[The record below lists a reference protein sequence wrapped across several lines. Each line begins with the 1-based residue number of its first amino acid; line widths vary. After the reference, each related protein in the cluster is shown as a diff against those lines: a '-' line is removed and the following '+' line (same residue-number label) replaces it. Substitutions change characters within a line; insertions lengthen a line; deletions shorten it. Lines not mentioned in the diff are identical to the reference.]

1 MRTHTK
7 KTQSSLTPDDALQ
20 YLKEG
25 NERFQNNLKA
35 NRNLLQQVNETSD
48 GQFPFAVILSCIDS
62 RTSAELIF
70 DQGLGDIFSVR
81 IAGNFINEDILGSL
95 EYACRVAG
103 SKLVVVLGHTRCGAI
118 NAACDGGA
126 DGYIGKL
133 LEKVHPVV
141 EIARKEQPKDLSK
154 EEFADQVARL
164 NVEYNV
170 EKIRESSPALKQLED
185 DGKIR
190 IVSAI
195 YNVTEGSVT
204 FFE

>member
-7 KTQSSLTPDDALQ
+7 KTQASVTPDDALQ

-141 EIARKEQPKDLSK
+141 EKARREQPKDMSK

-170 EKIRESSPALKQLED
+170 EKIRENSSALKQLED

-190 IVSAI
+190 IVPAI

>member
-1 MRTHTK
+1 M
-7 KTQSSLTPDDALQ
+7 
-20 YLKEG
+20 
-25 NERFQNNLKA
+25 
-35 NRNLLQQVNETSD
+35 
-48 GQFPFAVILSCIDS
+48 
-62 RTSAELIF
+62 
-70 DQGLGDIFSVR
+70 
-81 IAGNFINEDILGSL
+81 GSL